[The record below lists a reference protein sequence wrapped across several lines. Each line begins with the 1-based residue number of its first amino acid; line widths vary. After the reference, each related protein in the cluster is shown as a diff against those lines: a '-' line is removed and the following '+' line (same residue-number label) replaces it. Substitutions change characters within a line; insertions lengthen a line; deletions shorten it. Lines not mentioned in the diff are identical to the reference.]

1 MTVWRFAFCVMC
13 LKRRGDFFTMK
24 DIIMILSAVAL
35 GAFGQLSL
43 KKGMLLSGSA
53 NISFNLIKVILTPY
67 VFLGLVLYAVAM
79 LLWLAILSR
88 VELSYAYPMLS
99 LGYAF
104 VVLASW
110 LIFNEHV
117 SLLRF
122 MGVFFICIGVTMIGR
137 S

>member
-1 MTVWRFAFCVMC
+1 
-13 LKRRGDFFTMK
+13 MK

-104 VVLASW
+104 VALASW

>member
-1 MTVWRFAFCVMC
+1 MR
-13 LKRRGDFFTMK
+13 

-35 GAFGQLSL
+35 GALGQLSL
-43 KKGMLLSGSA
+43 KKGMLLSGSTNLGF
-53 NISFNLIKVILTPY
+53 NIIKVIFTPY
-67 VFLGLVLYAVAM
+67 VFLGLVFYAVAM
-79 LLWLAILSR
+79 LLWLTILSR

-110 LIFNEHV
+110 LIFNERV
-117 SLLRF
+117 SFLRL
-122 MGVFFICIGVTMIGR
+122 MGVLFICIGVTLVGR